1 MAAITLVE
9 WMKTVTDPLRAGIIE
24 TLYMEEPIFQYIPFR
39 TVPGLALPYTTESA
53 LPGVA
58 FRNLNEAFVTTYGI
72 VQRSV
77 ETLKPFGGDSDTDK
91 VLVDAYGNTERS
103 TRDAMFAKAM
113 AVKYVQTFLY
123 GNSPASR
130 AGTAYD
136 DVKGFDG
143 IQARVTSG
151 QTLDAGG
158 TTGSDGSSVFAIR
171 FGDGYCQG
179 LTSPA
184 GLSAR
189 DLGELKSG
197 GPFYRSRIDMTA
209 GMAIYNGASVA
220 WLSNIRTTA
229 GTDTVSTVLMDQL
242 YDLIQG
248 IPTVFVMSKRSRQ
261 QLKASAI
268 GSGVALSLTLNT
280 FGQVVETWNGV
291 PIITSDAVIDTETN
305 S

>member
-24 TLYMEEPIFQYIPFR
+24 TLYTEEPIFQYIPFR
-39 TVPGLALPYTTESA
+39 TVPGLALPYVTESA
-53 LPGVA
+53 LPGVS
-58 FRNLNEAFVTTYGI
+58 FRNLNEAFSTTYGV

-91 VLVDAYGNTERS
+91 VLTDAYGNTERV
-103 TRDAMFAKAM
+103 TRDRMFAKAM
-113 AVKYVQTFLY
+113 AVKYVQTMLY

-130 AGTAYD
+130 AGTGYD
-136 DVKGFDG
+136 DAKGFDG
-143 IQARVTSG
+143 IQSRVTSG
-151 QTLDAGG
+151 QTKDAGG
-158 TTGSDGSSVFAIR
+158 STGSDGSSVFAIR
-171 FGDGYCQG
+171 FGDGFCQG
-179 LTSPA
+179 LVSPA
-184 GLSAR
+184 GLSVR

-209 GMAIYNGASVA
+209 GFAIYNGSSVA
-220 WLSNIRTTA
+220 WLKDIRTTA
-229 GTDTVSTVLMDQL
+229 GTDTVTYVLMDQL

-248 IPTVFVMSKRSRQ
+248 TPTVFVMSKRSRQ
-261 QLKASAI
+261 QLKASVI
-268 GSGVALSLTLNT
+268 GAGVALSLMLNT
-280 FGQVVETWNGV
+280 FGQPVETWNGV